1 MFKRSALPLRP
12 RPAMDESI
20 GGFLHRLFSLH
31 GHRTPRWLTRAL
43 CTSPRQPA
51 LNDFGDQFFDLPSD
65 SAWLQAQHKLKSAI
79 PEPWRSRSS
88 SSPRLC
94 PRCLVE
100 RGHHAGYW
108 ALPWVTVCPRHRTRL
123 REYCLC
129 GRALYWAALDRD
141 WHCLCRRSLLDD
153 DTAQPTA
160 LNCRLSEVIIQR
172 AQQHP
177 VRLSAYLAW
186 LHFASQLV
194 SRLQRA
200 KEKPRGPQLHL
211 EVLSQPLPQLRQWLA
226 HGILATYAQPRGAF
240 IYLNSESKP
249 LAISRWISR
258 HDLGHTR
265 LMARYITPLLHC
277 PTPLNHDRITLNPAI
292 PAQAY
297 QQQLCR
303 LWSQWQHRPRP
314 TVLPQVSP
322 AWLQHR
328 HAHDQDQQHIRL
340 RLQLLNQWLADGILS
355 ALPLFATLS
364 DLPGND
370 GSPTVLVRELD
381 HWLGRLCRSSLEHFA
396 QQVFA
401 TDAKENQHVA
411 LSSHG

>member
-1 MFKRSALPLRP
+1 M
-12 RPAMDESI
+12 
-20 GGFLHRLFSLH
+20 
-31 GHRTPRWLTRAL
+31 
-43 CTSPRQPA
+43 
-51 LNDFGDQFFDLPSD
+51 
-65 SAWLQAQHKLKSAI
+65 
-79 PEPWRSRSS
+79 
-88 SSPRLC
+88 
-94 PRCLVE
+94 
-100 RGHHAGYW
+100 
-108 ALPWVTVCPRHRTRL
+108 
-123 REYCLC
+123 
-129 GRALYWAALDRD
+129 
-141 WHCLCRRSLLDD
+141 DD

>member
-1 MFKRSALPLRP
+1 MLKRSSLPLRP

-31 GHRTPRWLTRAL
+31 GHRIPPWLIRALSDNPRRLTRDD
-43 CTSPRQPA
+43 QM
-51 LNDFGDQFFDLPSD
+51 DQFFDLPSD
-65 SAWLQAQHKLKSAI
+65 AAWLRAQRMLKSAI

-108 ALPWVTVCPRHRTRL
+108 ALPWVTVCPRHRTQL
-123 REYCLC
+123 REHCLC
-129 GRALYWAALDRD
+129 GRALYWATLDMD
-141 WHCLCRRSLLDD
+141 WHCLCRRSLLADE
-153 DTAQPTA
+153 TPQPAA
-160 LNCRLSEVIIQR
+160 LNCRLSEVIIRR

-177 VRLSAYLAW
+177 ERLSAYLAW

-194 SRLQRA
+194 SRLQPA
-200 KEKPRGPQLHL
+200 KEKSRGPQLHL

-226 HGILATYAQPRGAF
+226 HVIRATYAQPRGAF

-265 LMARYITPLLHC
+265 LMARYITPLLRC

-292 PAQAY
+292 PAQTY
-297 QQQLCR
+297 RQQLCR
-303 LWSQWQHRPRP
+303 LWNQWQHRPR
-314 TVLPQVSP
+314 TAVLPQTSP
-322 AWLQHR
+322 AWLKHR

-340 RLQLLNQWLADGILS
+340 RLQLLSQWLADGIQP
-355 ALPLFATLS
+355 ALPLFAVLPE
-364 DLPGND
+364 LPGND
-370 GSPTVLVRELD
+370 GSPTTLIRQLD
-381 HWLGRLCRSSLEHFA
+381 HWLGQLRRSSLEHFA

-401 TDAKENQHVA
+401 TDAKENPHVA